1 MFTASLGI
9 GRDTVFRDESY
20 VMTVP
25 LSNSEYV
32 TAGKWCNLV
41 VPSGEKKKIIM
52 PVLVMSLESS

>member
-1 MFTASLGI
+1 MGI

-25 LSNSEYV
+25 LSNSEYM
-32 TAGKWCNLV
+32 TTGKQCNLV
-41 VPSGEKKKIIM
+41 VPSGEKKKKKIIM

>member
-1 MFTASLGI
+1 MGI
-9 GRDTVFRDESY
+9 GRDTAFRDESY

>member
-41 VPSGEKKKIIM
+41 VPSGGKKKDNYACLSNVIGI
-52 PVLVMSLESS
+52 